1 MYDAIVLAGGRGRRM
16 ADDAKVLREVGGRRL
31 LDLVLDACA
40 HATRVVV
47 VGPETAVN
55 RDVTWTREDPP
66 GGGPVAGL
74 RAGFPAVRSGQVAV
88 LAGDLPFLRAHDLDL
103 LGLLAHA
110 PSTGGVLVDDRG
122 REQWLAGVWRTD
134 ALATALEGYTG
145 DSLHGLLRPLRPRP
159 LGVFAAGRP
168 RPWLDCDTPEELA
181 RAERLLAGS
190 DG

>member
-1 MYDAIVLAGGRGRRM
+1 M

-40 HATRVVV
+40 HAARVVV
-47 VGPETAVN
+47 VGPETTVN
-55 RDVTWTREDPP
+55 RPVTWAREDPP

-74 RAGFPAVRSGQVAV
+74 RAGFPAVRSGRVAL
-88 LAGDLPFLRAHDLDL
+88 LAGDLPFLRAHDVDL
-103 LGLLAHA
+103 LGLLAHT

-122 REQWLAGVWRTD
+122 REQWLAGVWRVD

-181 RAERLLAGS
+181 RAERLLAAGS
-190 DG
+190 GTP